1 MTRIGIVIYLILL
14 LMVKIGVAQE
24 SYIFRGSFEDCKKK
38 ALHENKLIL
47 VDLYFEGCVPC
58 KMMDEKVFPSTEV
71 DAELKANFV
80 LYKTDVFK
88 EEDGMK
94 LSRKYGVSGFPTYL
108 IMNPSGKVIYIESG
122 YFAVDRFM
130 DLLHEGKKRSAE
142 NKLLAF
148 DTDLEKHYPSYFT
161 YRYFRKG
168 DKGEP
173 LDLKNYIKDKNLKEE
188 TAFVVS
194 SLVNNNDVDSW
205 TYNNLPWLLD
215 NYGSSLLRKKVIK
228 RMDSKMIAYGKAQQ
242 LDSLNTTLAYIKPV
256 FNAQLW
262 KTFLPQ
268 FITDYYKGSQDADLY
283 LSYMDS
289 YQLYPSWPLRS
300 NALAQVIIDQKDNKS
315 VLKKIRQQYLDQEK
329 QGDLDITDRY
339 KLTLLHFYLA
349 DYVNAAKG
357 VEILKLLTNN
367 TKERTITPSELN
379 LLSAAITQKKPN
391 IYLPQLAVRTI
402 GSSFE

>member
-24 SYIFRGSFEDCKKK
+24 SYTFRGSFEDCKKK